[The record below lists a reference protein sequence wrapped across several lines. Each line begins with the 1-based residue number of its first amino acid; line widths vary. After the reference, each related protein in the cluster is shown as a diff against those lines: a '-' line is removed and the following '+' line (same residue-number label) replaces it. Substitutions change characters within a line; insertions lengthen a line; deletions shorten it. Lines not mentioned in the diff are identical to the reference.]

1 MQTSIR
7 RLSLLSLLS
16 VAILA
21 PGFGFLPA
29 PTAHALSCVGFT
41 VEEAYERYE
50 AVIVGQVDAM
60 ERYGETGEYNQTEV
74 TVLRSFKTIEDR
86 QLSVLEDAFW
96 GAGFASSEVGGHYL
110 MYLNKTDDGW
120 EQPLCSPGMLI
131 EHKVE
136 DLKWLEDKEIPLQPL
151 DANSD
156 GPISVLEAPAE
167 GSGADTGESLPQQ
180 RVTAETVAADGMSKL
195 ATVDSNSSRVI
206 WTILLSISA
215 VLAGAAVWI
224 YAARNRKGKMK

>member
-1 MQTSIR
+1 MRTSIR

-16 VAILA
+16 FALLA
-21 PGFGFLPA
+21 PGLGFMHA

-60 ERYGETGEYNQTEV
+60 ERYDGTGEHNQTEV

-86 QLSVLEDAFW
+86 QLSVLENATW
-96 GAGFASSEVGGHYL
+96 GAGFASSEVGGQYL
-110 MYLNKTDDGW
+110 MYLNKTADGW

-131 EHKVE
+131 EHKTE
-136 DLKWLEDKEIPLQPL
+136 DLKWLEDKEIPLKPL
-151 DANSD
+151 DADDN
-156 GPISVLEAPAE
+156 GPVSELEAPAE
-167 GSGADTGESLPQQ
+167 GSGADTAESLPQE
-180 RVTAETVAADGMSKL
+180 RVTAATVSADGISVL
-195 ATVDSNSSRVI
+195 ASVDSNRPSVM
-206 WTILLSISA
+206 WAILISIST

-224 YAARNRKGKMK
+224 YVGRNRKGKTK